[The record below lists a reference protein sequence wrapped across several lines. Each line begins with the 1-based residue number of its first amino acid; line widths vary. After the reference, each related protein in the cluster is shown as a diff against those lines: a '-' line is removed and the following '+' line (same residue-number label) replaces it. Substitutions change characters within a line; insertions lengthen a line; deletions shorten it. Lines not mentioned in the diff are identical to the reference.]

1 MYVKGKT
8 GEKKVL
14 MVITYVYLISSVFFQ
29 CMVFNVCLSVIYR
42 NVLDFQLRYVT
53 DHIHRNCYIYFL
65 FYITPRRRK
74 SVHGLI
80 E

>member
-1 MYVKGKT
+1 MYVNGKN

-14 MVITYVYLISSVFFQ
+14 MVITYVFLISPVFFQ
-29 CMVFNVCLSVIYR
+29 CLVFNVWLSVIYR

-53 DHIHRNCYIYFL
+53 DHIHGNCYTYFL

>member
-1 MYVKGKT
+1 MYEKGKN

-14 MVITYVYLISSVFFQ
+14 IVITYVFLISPFFQ
-29 CMVFNVCLSVIYR
+29 CLAVNVSLSVIYR

-53 DHIHRNCYIYFL
+53 DHVHRNCYSYFL
-65 FYITPRRRK
+65 FYITPHRRK
-74 SVHGLI
+74 SVYGLI